1 MFRKLK
7 DRISVVGEDI
17 KNDPRFQN
25 GLASVNK
32 VASDTLAAINKSESG
47 QSLQDQVQLMAK
59 KAVRPHPKMKQTIP
73 KPPSSPPSKTKNLR
87 RVGNLRKGTALL
99 GSYYCTIVR

>member
-47 QSLQDQVQLMAK
+47 QSLQDQV
-59 KAVRPHPKMKQTIP
+59 R
-73 KPPSSPPSKTKNLR
+73 SP
-87 RVGNLRKGTALL
+87 RKSCVLLYSDRL
-99 GSYYCTIVR
+99 GSRKSVTVSGVAS

>member
-7 DRISVVGEDI
+7 DRINVVSEDI

-32 VASDTLAAINKSESG
+32 VASDTLAAINKSESS
-47 QSLQDQVQLMAK
+47 QSLQDEVSLFCMWF
-59 KAVRPHPKMKQTIP
+59 
-73 KPPSSPPSKTKNLR
+73 KTRHECAN
-87 RVGNLRKGTALL
+87 
-99 GSYYCTIVR
+99 YC

>member
-7 DRISVVGEDI
+7 DRINVVSEDI

-32 VASDTLAAINKSESG
+32 VASDTLAAINKSESS
-47 QSLQDQVQLMAK
+47 QSLQDEVSLFCMWF
-59 KAVRPHPKMKQTIP
+59 
-73 KPPSSPPSKTKNLR
+73 KTCHECAN
-87 RVGNLRKGTALL
+87 
-99 GSYYCTIVR
+99 YC